1 MRARTIFATALS
13 VATVGLTAAGC
24 GGSSGGAAA
33 SDLGG
38 AASVAPSDAIGFV
51 ALDTSITS
59 AQWQAVD
66 GLLKKFPAQGDLMTK
81 LQQSFEKHTQL
92 NWTTD
97 VQPALGSELD
107 LIALPSG
114 STATK
119 PQLVGLT
126 QPADQAKLDALLPKL
141 GQGLVSAQ
149 IGGWT
154 AFSDSQAALDAVQ
167 SATAKLA
174 DNNTYRAAT
183 AKLSADALVRAYANG
198 TEAQQLLD
206 SLGSQAPSA
215 GATGVPFAWASADVV
230 VSGDGVR
237 VNGYS
242 RDVSLVGVPNNR
254 RPVPTAPY
262 SSSLVDEIP
271 SGAILVADFSI
282 AQGQFEYGGASGPN
296 SPLERLFGANT
307 ATLASELD
315 AILGGETALY
325 VRPGVPIPEIT
336 LVTQPTDTAA
346 ATSALGDVIKALKQA
361 AGGASAGGFNIG
373 SIPIVHAIAGGQLVV
388 STSQQG
394 IADFQSAGPKLSSD
408 PSFKT
413 AEQVSNMPDQTTGF
427 LYVNL
432 ASALPLLEAIG
443 PLLGLNLPSTLQTD
457 AGALRTLTAYGTR
470 NGDEAGFTLFLQVH

>member
-1 MRARTIFATALS
+1 LSATL
-13 VATVGLTAAGC
+13 GLAAVGC
-24 GGSSGGAAA
+24 GGGSSAASSDLGAAA
-33 SDLGG
+33 S
-38 AASVAPSDAIGFV
+38 VTPSNAIGFV

-81 LQQSFEKHTQL
+81 LQQSFEKRTQL

-114 STATK
+114 SASTK

-141 GQGLVSAQ
+141 DKGVVSAQ

-167 SATAKLA
+167 GATAKLA

-215 GATGVPFAWASADVV
+215 STTVPFAWASADVV
-230 VSGDGVR
+230 ASSDGVR

-242 RDVSLVGVPNNR
+242 RDGSVPNVPAIR
-254 RPVPTAPY
+254 SPVPTAPY

-271 SGAILVADFSI
+271 SGAILVADFPV
-282 AQGQFEYGGASGPN
+282 APGQFEYGGASGPN
-296 SPLERLFGANT
+296 NPLEKLFGTNA
-307 ATLASELD
+307 ATLASQLD

-325 VRPGVPIPEIT
+325 VRPGLPIPEVT

-361 AGGASAGGFNIG
+361 ATGASTGGFNLA
-373 SIPIVHAIAGGQLVV
+373 SIPIFHAVAGGQLVV

-394 IADFQSAGPKLSSD
+394 IADFESAGPKLSSD
-408 PSFKT
+408 PSFK
-413 AEQVSNMPDQTTGF
+413 AAQQASSMPAQTTGF

-432 ASALPLLEAIG
+432 ASALPLLETIG
-443 PLLGLNLPSTLQTD
+443 PFLGLNLPSTLQTD
-457 AGALRTLTAYGTR
+457 AKPLRTLTAYGTR

>member
-13 VATVGLTAAGC
+13 VATAGLTAAGC
-24 GGSSGGAAA
+24 GGGNGAAS

-51 ALDTSITS
+51 ALDTTISS

-66 GLLKKFPAQGDLMTK
+66 ALLKKFPAQGDLLTK
-81 LQQSFEKHTQL
+81 LQQSFEKRTQL
-92 NWTTD
+92 SWTTD

-107 LIALPSG
+107 LIALPPG
-114 STATK
+114 STSTK

-126 QPADQAKLDALLPKL
+126 QPGDQAKLDALLPKL
-141 GQGLVSAQ
+141 DKGLVSAK

-167 SATAKLA
+167 GATAKLA

-206 SLGSQAPSA
+206 SLGSQAQSA
-215 GATGVPFAWASADVV
+215 GAAGVPFAWASADVV

-262 SSSLVDEIP
+262 ASSLVDEIP
-271 SGAILVADFSI
+271 SGAILVADFPV
-282 AQGQFEYGGASGPN
+282 AQGQFEYGGASGPS
-296 SPLERLFGANT
+296 SPLEKIFGANT
-307 ATLASELD
+307 ATLASQLD

-325 VRPGVPIPEIT
+325 VRPGLPIPEIT
-336 LVTQPTDTAA
+336 LVTQPNDTAA
-346 ATSALGDVIKALKQA
+346 ATSALGDVIQALKQA
-361 AGGASAGGFNIG
+361 AGASAGGFKLG
-373 SIPIVHAIAGGQLVV
+373 SIPIVHAVAGGQLVV

-408 PSFKT
+408 PSFKA
-413 AEQVSNMPDQTTGF
+413 AEQVSNMPDQTAGF

-432 ASALPLLEAIG
+432 ASALPLLETIG